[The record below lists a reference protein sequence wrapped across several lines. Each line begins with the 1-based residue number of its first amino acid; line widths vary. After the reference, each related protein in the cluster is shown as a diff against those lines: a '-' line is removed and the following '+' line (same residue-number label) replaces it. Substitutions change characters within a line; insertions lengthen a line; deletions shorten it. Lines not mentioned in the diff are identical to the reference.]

1 MLHLS
6 FTVALAVI
14 AANALVVLLA
24 IVGALNSRK
33 HDY

>member
-6 FTVALAVI
+6 FTVALALI

-24 IVGALNSRK
+24 NRGCAK
-33 HDY
+33 

>member
-6 FTVALAVI
+6 FTVVLAVI

-33 HDY
+33 HDH